1 MWENIRNFGTSIAPF
16 ANIATI
22 IALFISIITLF
33 LASGI
38 RKSMLQKIERADF
51 LEKSEA
57 YIASLLAF
65 RNMFY
70 DDKDFVSDKHY
81 RNILKKLTEIK
92 NDYKNLLTWKEKQKI
107 ESLRRRIT
115 KYLNLKED
123 KKPES
128 FGTDCADSLYSI
140 STDLTKERRLL

>member
-1 MWENIRNFGTSIAPF
+1 MWESIINFGTSIAPLS
-16 ANIATI
+16 NIATI

-38 RKSMLQKIERADF
+38 RKSMLQRIERADF
-51 LEKSEA
+51 LEKSES

-70 DDKDFVSDKHY
+70 DDKDIVSDKHY
-81 RNILKKLTEIK
+81 RNILKTLIEIID
-92 NDYKNLLTWKEKQKI
+92 DYKNLLPWKEKHKI
-107 ESLRRRIT
+107 KSLRRRIT
-115 KYLNLKED
+115 RYLKLKED
-123 KKPES
+123 KKPDT
-128 FGTDCADSLYSI
+128 FGTDCADSLHSI

>member
-1 MWENIRNFGTSIAPF
+1 MWESILNFGTSVAPL

-22 IALFISIITLF
+22 IALVISIITLC

-38 RKSMLQKIERADF
+38 RKTMLQKIERADF

-57 YIASLLAF
+57 YIASLMAY

-70 DDKDFVSDKHY
+70 DDKEIITDKQY
-81 RNILKKLTEIK
+81 LNILKTLTEIK
-92 NDYKNLLTWKEKQKI
+92 DDYANLLTLKEKRKI
-107 ESLRRRIT
+107 KSFRKRIIR
-115 KYLNLKED
+115 YLKANQ

-128 FGTDCADSLYSI
+128 FGTDCADALHSI
-140 STDLTKERRLL
+140 YTDLSKERRLL